1 MSPPGFERVELA
13 GDRVRLRP
21 ARPTDAANAYHL
33 VSDEEVLSRLLWDGP
48 ADEAEMAE
56 TFQRWREG
64 LRAGESYQFAIERA
78 DEPGL
83 IGCIGPRLVTY
94 PEQADIGYWLGVPYW
109 NRGYMTEAIRLI
121 CHFSFEYL
129 DVARVYATV
138 FVGNLGS
145 RRALEKNGF
154 SLDGTLRSH
163 VYKRD
168 EWRDEWFL
176 SLLRS
181 EWEMDRER
189 FCPRQEDIV
198 VIRSGE

>member
-13 GDRVRLRP
+13 GDKVRLRP
-21 ARPTDAANAYHL
+21 TTGGDAASAYRL
-33 VSDEEVLSRLLWDGP
+33 VKDEAILRWLLWDGP
-48 ADEAEMAE
+48 NAEEEMSQTFRRWQERLE
-56 TFQRWREG
+56 T
-64 LRAGESYQFAIERA
+64 GESYQFAIERA

-121 CHFSFEYL
+121 CYFSFEYL
-129 DVARVYATV
+129 GVVRVYATA
-138 FVGNLGS
+138 FVGNVGS
-145 RRALEKNGF
+145 RRVLEKNGF

-163 VYKRD
+163 VPKRG
-168 EWRDEWFL
+168 EWRDEWFF

-181 EWEMDRER
+181 EWDRDRAR
-189 FCPRQEDIV
+189 FRPRQEQVIV
-198 VIRSGE
+198 ARGE